1 MSPDRTVPI
10 PIKLHLPFQPSKR
23 DRERHRDRQQRNS
36 GSNLQPV
43 MEGQEQRQQQ
53 QQLQQLAN
61 SSSSSTTQLQ
71 YSSSGVRPSSS
82 SGGSSSSSSKAGLS
96 QQAALQQQRLKA
108 PVVHQ
113 IMAGG
118 NSSIFLTRGPDE
130 IPEVYGINLL
140 EKLQQAVARASKKVQ
155 QGSDKMAL
163 ASSLKMVSAGVE
175 MVFGSAAAISA
186 AFGYPD
192 RVGLD
197 VELLE
202 RTQQSILQ
210 LFSAE
215 E

>member
-1 MSPDRTVPI
+1 VQHCGNDACAYAAADVTS
-10 PIKLHLPFQPSKR
+10 
-23 DRERHRDRQQRNS
+23 RN
-36 GSNLQPV
+36 
-43 MEGQEQRQQQ
+43 
-53 QQLQQLAN
+53 LA
-61 SSSSSTTQLQ
+61 
-71 YSSSGVRPSSS
+71 GVISVLFT
-82 SGGSSSSSSKAGLS
+82 LS
-96 QQAALQQQRLKA
+96 LSCLACSLCLCR
-108 PVVHQ
+108 
-113 IMAGG
+113 
-118 NSSIFLTRGPDE
+118 
-130 IPEVYGINLL
+130 
-140 EKLQQAVARASKKVQ
+140 LQQAVARASRKIQ

-202 RTQQSILQ
+202 KTQQSILQ

>member
-1 MSPDRTVPI
+1 MYPHC
-10 PIKLHLPFQPSKR
+10 LALPFQ
-23 DRERHRDRQQRNS
+23 
-36 GSNLQPV
+36 L
-43 MEGQEQRQQQ
+43 
-53 QQLQQLAN
+53 L
-61 SSSSSTTQLQ
+61 
-71 YSSSGVRPSSS
+71 
-82 SGGSSSSSSKAGLS
+82 
-96 QQAALQQQRLKA
+96 
-108 PVVHQ
+108 
-113 IMAGG
+113 
-118 NSSIFLTRGPDE
+118 FLRR
-130 IPEVYGINLL
+130 
-140 EKLQQAVARASKKVQ
+140 LQQAVARASRKIQ

-202 RTQQSILQ
+202 KTQQSILQ